1 MSFRAIQFKD
11 ISKDN
16 MIVLIEGDCA
26 DIPWYNAKK
35 WQRDKFTEALQ
46 WGTMKSMGRPNP
58 YELSPV
64 FSQDGFRYRF
74 IIYDDWNPCFLVN
87 LTTSTIREVKYF
99 SLQKERFQFF
109 NEDDFKASGISKKVA
124 IEYNTKRGFADLEAL
139 CGSGN

>member
-1 MSFRAIQFKD
+1 MSFKAILQSD
-11 ISKDN
+11 ISKDG
-16 MIVLIEGDCA
+16 MIVLIEGDCP

-64 FSQDGFRYRF
+64 FAHDGFRYRF
-74 IIYDDWNPCFLVN
+74 IIYDDWNPCFMVN
-87 LTTSTIREVKYF
+87 LTTGRIREVKYF
-99 SLQKERFQFF
+99 SLRKERFQFF
-109 NEDDFKASGISKKVA
+109 DEDEFKELGVSKKEA
-124 IEYNTKRGFADLEAL
+124 TEYNTKRGFADLDAL

>member
-1 MSFRAIQFKD
+1 MSFLAIKSRD
-11 ISKDN
+11 INRDN

-74 IIYDDWNPCFLVN
+74 IIYDDWNPCFLLN

-109 NEDDFKASGISKKVA
+109 NEDGFKASGISKKA
-124 IEYNTKRGFADLEAL
+124 ANEYNAKRGFADLDAL

>member
-1 MSFRAIQFKD
+1 MSFRSIQYRDMNKD
-11 ISKDN
+11 S
-16 MIVLIEGDCA
+16 MIILIEGDCV

-64 FSQDGFRYRF
+64 FSHEGFRYRF
-74 IIYDDWNPCFLVN
+74 IIYDDWNPCFIVN
-87 LTTSTIREVKYF
+87 LTTGRIREVKYF

-109 NEDDFKASGISKKVA
+109 NEDEFKELGISKEKA
-124 IEYNTKRGFADLEAL
+124 TEYNTQRGFADLDAL
-139 CGSGN
+139 SNN